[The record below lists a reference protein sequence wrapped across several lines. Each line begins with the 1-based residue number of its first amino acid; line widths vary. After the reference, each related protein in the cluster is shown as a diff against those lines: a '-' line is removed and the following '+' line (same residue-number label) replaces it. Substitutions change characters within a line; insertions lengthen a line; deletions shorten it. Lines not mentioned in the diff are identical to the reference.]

1 MAESEDTAK
10 AKGKEVCVYFSLF
23 IKLIQAFPVRITLY
37 DSLKCGYDK

>member
-37 DSLKCGYDK
+37 DSDRLTS